1 MISPIYQTLWT
12 YFKRKSK
19 IKETLRQWFH
29 CDFWFLLNMWS
40 LMLCRI
46 RKNRMFVLT
55 LIVLGFSWETI
66 RSQRLQNVQKLYQTS
81 MMSLHRNIWRKGNG
95 WRQIDTF
102 PWSGI
107 TNIVEH
113 CNPWLFT
120 SVMRRNTSMSKMRP
134 DPSVIQSPAE
144 DYLVRFYYLTIFF
157 KVFFLI
163 ITIWSFL
170 CSVSA

>member
-1 MISPIYQTLWT
+1 MNDYFPQTHVTLISPLYPTLWT

-66 RSQRLQNVQKLYQTS
+66 RSQRLQNVQKLYQTN
-81 MMSLHRNIWRKGNG
+81 MMSLHRNIWTKGNG
-95 WRQIDTF
+95 WWQMKHLSMKWNHLDCWTLQSLIVSQCHEKEHIYVNNEAGPQRNSITHGRLSCQI
-102 PWSGI
+102 
-107 TNIVEH
+107 
-113 CNPWLFT
+113 
-120 SVMRRNTSMSKMRP
+120 
-134 DPSVIQSPAE
+134 
-144 DYLVRFYYLTIFF
+144 
-157 KVFFLI
+157 
-163 ITIWSFL
+163 
-170 CSVSA
+170 